1 MITRQQFF
9 QGTILGFIA
18 LLTGGLFYTQ
28 VVRGPE
34 FAQMSERNYIRL
46 IPLEAPRGRVFD
58 SKGRL
63 LAANRPSFDVVAIP
77 EDVRSTTFAKLAP
90 LLGMTPLEVRKRLA
104 EKREYNFAPA
114 VIAED
119 VSRELAYKIEEHR
132 PELPGVSVR
141 VSGIRYYPYGKTGSH
156 LIGYIGKINSSE
168 YEKSDRSRFGMT
180 SMVGRAGLERTYDE
194 DLRGWRGGK
203 TIQVNAAGR
212 LVKVISERNPEP
224 GKDLHLTIDLEF
236 QKRIMQLI
244 EGKNAIVAVIDLET
258 EGLLALAST
267 PAYDP
272 NVFVSP
278 DRSEERAQIL
288 GGEHSPLLDRAMSSA
303 YPPGSIF
310 KLMTGLTGLETGV
323 IQPGS
328 RFYCGGQFFSSAKAR
343 PMKCWW
349 HSGHGS
355 INLYEALERSCN
367 VFFYN
372 VAKKVGPDQ
381 IAYHARLFG
390 YGEPYTLETGKV
402 TAGLI
407 PDPNWKMQKMHDKW
421 YEGETLNMGIGQGYV
436 QANPLQILRMTAMI
450 AKDGEIVEPHLF
462 QKDRDPSVRRP
473 RLPVKREHL
482 EALRRGMLQVVQSP
496 YGTGQ
501 LARVDFAKLAGKTGT
516 AQDPPH
522 QPHSWMTGFLPFKKP
537 KLALVVFVENGGSG
551 GITSGKIV
559 KEILVAAKE
568 QNLV

>member
-1 MITRQQFF
+1 M
-9 QGTILGFIA
+9 
-18 LLTGGLFYTQ
+18 Q
-28 VVRGPE
+28 VIRGDE

-58 SKGRL
+58 SQGRL
-63 LAANRPSFDVVAIP
+63 LAANRPSFDIVAIP
-77 EDVRSTTFAKLAP
+77 EDVKPTTFAQLAP
-90 LLGMTPLEVRKRLA
+90 LLDLTPLEVRKRLA

-119 VSRELAYKIEEHR
+119 VSQELAYTIEEHR

-141 VSGIRYYPYGKTGSH
+141 VSGIRYYPYEKTASH
-156 LIGYIGKINSSE
+156 IIGYIGKISPTE
-168 YEKSDRSRFGMT
+168 YAKSDRGRFGMS
-180 SMVGRAGLERTYDE
+180 SMVGRAGLERAFDE

-203 TIQVNAAGR
+203 TLQVNSAGR
-212 LVKVISERNPEP
+212 LVKVISARNPEP
-224 GKDLHLTIDLEF
+224 GKDLRLTIDLEF
-236 QKRIMQLI
+236 QKKIMKII
-244 EGKNAIVAVIDLET
+244 EGKTATIAVIDLES

-272 NVFVSP
+272 NVFVSAV
-278 DRSEERAQIL
+278 RSDERAEL
-288 GGEHSPLLDRAMSSA
+288 LKSSRSPLLDRAMNSA

-310 KLMTGLTGLETGV
+310 KLITGLAGLETGA

-328 RFYCGGQFFSSAKAR
+328 RFYCGGKFFSSSRAR

-349 HSGHGS
+349 HTGHGS
-355 INLYEALERSCN
+355 INLYESLERSCN
-367 VFFYN
+367 VYFYN
-372 VAKKVGPDQ
+372 LSRKVGPDQ

-390 YGEPYTLETGKV
+390 FGAPFSLESGQV

-407 PDPNWKMQKMHDKW
+407 PDPQWKTKKMHDKW

-436 QANPLQILRMTAMI
+436 QSNPLQILRMTAMI
-450 AKDGEIVEPHLF
+450 AKDGEIVEPHLI
-462 QKDRDPSVRRP
+462 QKEKDPKARKP
-473 RLPVKREHL
+473 RLPVKRENL
-482 EALRRGMLQVVQSP
+482 EALRKGMFQVVQSP

-501 LARVDFAKLAGKTGT
+501 LARVQFGKLAAKTGT
-516 AQDPPH
+516 AQNPPH
-522 QPHSWMTGFLPFKKP
+522 EPHSWMTGFIPFNKP

-551 GITSGKIV
+551 GITAGKIMNEV
-559 KEILVAAKE
+559 LVAAKE